1 MKKADELINWS
12 SLPSGSSTLSR
23 CEINSLSS
31 TVRSLINVSKPLGE
45 KRKEVDTTKF
55 VLYLCCVC
63 RMIWIRACTKPF
75 WVNDGQADCY
85 KENRLLLSFSFYTVE
100 KITLSTSAGSRL
112 PELCLNLLPNFTY
125 AALMECSVER
135 HCRCSGY
142 LIVFFFCST
151 SLIVVQQRHLSPTL
165 LAHRPQQTKTMV
177 VSRSVLLEK
186 HLSHYHWAPTG
197 VPSSNTEQCL
207 LLEG

>member
-1 MKKADELINWS
+1 
-12 SLPSGSSTLSR
+12 
-23 CEINSLSS
+23 
-31 TVRSLINVSKPLGE
+31 
-45 KRKEVDTTKF
+45 
-55 VLYLCCVC
+55 
-63 RMIWIRACTKPF
+63 MIWIRASTKPF

-85 KENRLLLSFSFYTVE
+85 KESRLLLSFSFYTVE
-100 KITLSTSAGSRL
+100 KITLSTSASSRL

-151 SLIVVQQRHLSPTL
+151 SLIVVQQRLHLL
-165 LAHRPQQTKTMV
+165 LAHRPQQPKTMV
-177 VSRSVLLEK
+177 VSRSVLLQK
-186 HLSHYHWAPTG
+186 HLSDYHWAPPG
-197 VPSSNTEQCL
+197 VLLSHTEQCL